1 MDSQGLGLDPQFANN
16 SCDSQQN
23 LRIYADL
30 FFFFKGT
37 WGFTGIPWETIFFA
51 QSGHMWNLKKL
62 TFNKDPG

>member
-30 FFFFKGT
+30 FFFKGT
-37 WGFTGIPWETIFFA
+37 WGFTGIPWETIFLH
-51 QSGHMWNLKKL
+51 SPDTCETWKN
-62 TFNKDPG
+62 

>member
-30 FFFFKGT
+30 FFFQGYVRLHRHT
-37 WGFTGIPWETIFFA
+37 LGNYFFA

>member
-30 FFFFKGT
+30 FFFPRVREGSPAYPGKLFFLHSPDTCET
-37 WGFTGIPWETIFFA
+37 WK
-51 QSGHMWNLKKL
+51 N
-62 TFNKDPG
+62 